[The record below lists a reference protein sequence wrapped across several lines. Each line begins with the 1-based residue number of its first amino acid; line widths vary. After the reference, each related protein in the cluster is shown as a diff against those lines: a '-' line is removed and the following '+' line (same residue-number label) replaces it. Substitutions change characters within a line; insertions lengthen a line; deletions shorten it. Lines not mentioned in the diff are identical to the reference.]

1 MPTTSPER
9 ATWTPTP
16 RMFIKSTEKL
26 CTAYMEAGL
35 LEKALPYIEC
45 LEAFSEVVDSC
56 FGMQL
61 KNNYED
67 SINKFK
73 SLYLELPISVTPK
86 VHCIFFHVSEYLK
99 IINKDGGSNFGLG
112 YMSEQA
118 FESVHSNLKKKWENG
133 IKVSAQNRNY
143 GQRLRNFIVAYNSN
157 NI

>member
-1 MPTTSPER
+1 
-9 ATWTPTP
+9 
-16 RMFIKSTEKL
+16 MFIKSTEKL
-26 CTAYMEAGL
+26 CAAYMEAGL
-35 LEKALPYIEC
+35 LEKALPYIYC

-99 IINKDGGSNFGLG
+99 IINKDGGSRPGMPPFKFN
-112 YMSEQA
+112 
-118 FESVHSNLKKKWENG
+118 
-133 IKVSAQNRNY
+133 
-143 GQRLRNFIVAYNSN
+143 
-157 NI
+157 